1 MKACDIDRA
10 SFRDS
15 AAGWRSE
22 VRSREACRR
31 KE

>member
-1 MKACDIDRA
+1 MDIDRLL
-10 SFRDS
+10 FMTLPL
-15 AAGWRSE
+15 AGRSE